1 MIESVMHM
9 PGDDPLR
16 AIGVIAKALDG
27 IANIEFKQF
36 DLTRGQYMY
45 LSRICEEPGLT
56 QTQLGERIKVDRATA
71 TRAIQQ
77 LEAHGFIRRENDDQ
91 DRKQKHVWPTEK
103 ANQVYPRIRAE
114 NEHSTQIALQ
124 GFSATEQQ
132 QVKQLL
138 LRMQQNVSDNWDFV
152 KRGGVRKY

>member
-1 MIESVMHM
+1 
-9 PGDDPLR
+9 
-16 AIGVIAKALDG
+16 
-27 IANIEFKQF
+27 
-36 DLTRGQYMY
+36 MY